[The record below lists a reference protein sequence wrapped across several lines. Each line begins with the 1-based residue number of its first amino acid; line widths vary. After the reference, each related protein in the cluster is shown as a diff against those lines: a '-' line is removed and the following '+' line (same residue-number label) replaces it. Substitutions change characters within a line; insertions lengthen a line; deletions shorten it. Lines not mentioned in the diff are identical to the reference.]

1 VRHTGLPRE
10 NGADRIVTISVKDTG
25 MENQLDVAIVGA
37 GIGGLTLA
45 LCLHEAG
52 ISCRVFEAVEEIK
65 PLGVGINVLPHAVR
79 VLDGLGLVDKLAK
92 VGVTTR
98 ESVFFNSHGQFIYS
112 EPAGRHAGYKW
123 PQFSIHRGDLQ
134 GVLLDAVR
142 ERLGADA
149 IVADNRCNGY
159 SQDAEG
165 VTVNLEN
172 AKGAQTEVRA
182 AVLVACD
189 GIHSA
194 VRKKLYP
201 EEGAP
206 RYSGVNMWRGSVAW
220 KPFLSGG
227 SMVRAGWL
235 STGKMVIYPIRDAID
250 AQGNQLVNWV
260 AEIESPQPAKR
271 DWNNRGRLE
280 DFFPAFANWSFDW
293 LDVAAMIKATDLIL
307 EYPMVDQDP
316 LPRWSFD
323 RVTLLGD
330 AAHPMVPRGSN
341 GAGQAILDAPCLVE
355 QFKHFGINKEALAE
369 YDAIRRK
376 ATTDVVLMNRKAPPD
391 AILQAVHDRTG
402 GKPFNHID
410 EVISREALAEI
421 SNRYKNVAGLNL
433 ETLNNDKVA

>member
-1 VRHTGLPRE
+1 M
-10 NGADRIVTISVKDTG
+10 DKDKDKDKE

-45 LCLHEAG
+45 LSLHEAG
-52 ISCRVFEAVEEIK
+52 IKCRLFEAVEEIR

-79 VLDGLGLVDKLAK
+79 VLDGLGLTDKLAA
-92 VGVTTR
+92 VGVTTK

-112 EPAGRHAGYKW
+112 EPAGVHAGYKW

-134 GVLLDAVR
+134 QVLLDAVR
-142 ERLGADA
+142 ERLGQDA
-149 IVADNRCNGY
+149 IVVDQRCTGY
-159 SQDAEG
+159 DQDAEG
-165 VTVNLEN
+165 VTVHFNN
-172 AKGAQTEVRA
+172 ANEVRTEVRA
-182 AVLVACD
+182 SALVACD

-206 RYSGVNMWRGSVAW
+206 RYSGVNMWRGTVAW
-220 KPFLSGG
+220 KPYLSGG

-260 AEIESPQPAKR
+260 AEIEAPQSARR

-341 GAGQAILDAPCLVE
+341 GAGQAILDAPCLVD
-355 QFKHFGINKEALAE
+355 QFNRFGVTAEALTE

-402 GKPFNHID
+402 GKPFKHID
-410 EVISREALAEI
+410 EVISRDDLSEI
-421 SNRYKNVAGLNL
+421 SNRYKNVAGLNRDS
-433 ETLNNDKVA
+433 LNNGSLT

>member
-1 VRHTGLPRE
+1 M
-10 NGADRIVTISVKDTG
+10 DMDKDKDKE

-45 LCLHEAG
+45 LSLHEAG
-52 ISCRVFEAVEEIK
+52 IKCRLFEAVEEIR

-79 VLDGLGLVDKLAK
+79 VLDGLGLTDKLAA
-92 VGVTTR
+92 VGVTTK

-112 EPAGRHAGYKW
+112 EPAGVHAGYKW

-134 GVLLDAVR
+134 QVLLDAVR
-142 ERLGADA
+142 ERLGQDA
-149 IVADNRCNGY
+149 IVVDQRCTGY
-159 SQDAEG
+159 DQDAEG
-165 VTVNLEN
+165 VTVHFNN
-172 AKGAQTEVRA
+172 ANEVRTEVRA
-182 AVLVACD
+182 SALVACD

-206 RYSGVNMWRGSVAW
+206 RYSGVNMWRGTVAW
-220 KPFLSGG
+220 KPYLSGG

-260 AEIESPQPAKR
+260 AEIEAPQSARR

-341 GAGQAILDAPCLVE
+341 GAGQAILDAPCLVD
-355 QFKHFGINKEALAE
+355 QFNRFGVTAEALTE

-402 GKPFNHID
+402 GKPFKHID
-410 EVISREALAEI
+410 EVISRDDLSEI
-421 SNRYKNVAGLNL
+421 SNRYKNVAGLNRDS
-433 ETLNNDKVA
+433 LNNGSLT

>member
-1 VRHTGLPRE
+1 M
-10 NGADRIVTISVKDTG
+10 DKDKDKE

-45 LCLHEAG
+45 LSLHEAG
-52 ISCRVFEAVEEIK
+52 IKCRLFEAVEEIR

-79 VLDGLGLVDKLAK
+79 VLDGLGLTDKLAA
-92 VGVTTR
+92 VGVTTK

-112 EPAGRHAGYKW
+112 EPAGVHAGYKW

-134 GVLLDAVR
+134 QVLLDAVR
-142 ERLGADA
+142 ERLGQDA
-149 IVADNRCNGY
+149 IVVDQRCTGY
-159 SQDAEG
+159 DQDAEG
-165 VTVNLEN
+165 VTVHFNN
-172 AKGAQTEVRA
+172 ANEVRTEVRA
-182 AVLVACD
+182 SALVACD

-206 RYSGVNMWRGSVAW
+206 RYSGVNMWRGTVAW
-220 KPFLSGG
+220 KPYLSGG

-260 AEIESPQPAKR
+260 AEIEAPQSARR

-341 GAGQAILDAPCLVE
+341 GAGQAILDAPCLVD
-355 QFKHFGINKEALAE
+355 QFNRFGVTAEALTE

-402 GKPFNHID
+402 GKPFKHID
-410 EVISREALAEI
+410 EVISRDDLSEI
-421 SNRYKNVAGLNL
+421 SNRYKNVAGLNRDS
-433 ETLNNDKVA
+433 LNNGSLT